1 MQFSLRC
8 NEEIWELTDHEKEVM
23 ILAICWEI
31 TAKFYMVSIDHNGF
45 WSLFTPKNCHVTDVT
60 WTRGESIYSFNN
72 PQNYIVSSCRGF
84 NFLPH
89 YLSRAPHSTQR
100 TLRSCTL
107 SVWYLGQECKSVAVW
122 FTWYQ
127 QYRFELYL
135 KLLLQEMGHQG
146 SACRTYWRET
156 GRTTQVKSTR
166 MSTCRCAFRTVG
178 TSHWSNR

>member
-8 NEEIWELTDHEKEVM
+8 NEEIRELTDHEKEVM
-23 ILAICWEI
+23 ILAIYWEI

-45 WSLFTPKNCHVTDVT
+45 WSSFTPKNCHVADVT

-72 PQNYIVSSCRGF
+72 PQKYIVSSCHGF

-107 SVWYLGQECKSVAVW
+107 SVCYLGQECKSVDLL
-122 FTWYQ
+122 FLIMN
-127 QYRFELYL
+127 ELE
-135 KLLLQEMGHQG
+135 KK
-146 SACRTYWRET
+146 TFIIIW
-156 GRTTQVKSTR
+156 VSTSR
-166 MSTCRCAFRTVG
+166 VSMRKIK
-178 TSHWSNR
+178 WNR